1 VVEPAWLQLG
11 SLRVSSY
18 GVLLLVAFAAG
29 LARLAATA
37 PRAGLARGE
46 AVDAALTALLAGLV
60 GARLVHVL
68 AFWPHYAS
76 EPLRTVALWQDGGL
90 SFYGGLAAGTLGVW
104 VVRRRDWVEFLDL
117 CAAPLALGYA
127 VGAVGALGA
136 GVFLGRPTDLPWAVE
151 AAGTLRHP
159 VAGYLLVAALATYRL
174 LERLR
179 SVRRFA
185 GQLALTFLAVH
196 GASRFAADFF
206 VDPQVAPPLL
216 GPLTVAQAAALA
228 VAASA
233 GAALVWAGRRSA
245 RLGSPPRGDADPSF

>member
-1 VVEPAWLQLG
+1 VEVAWLQLG
-11 SLRVSSY
+11 NFRVSAY
-18 GVLLLVAFAAG
+18 GVLLLVAFAVG
-29 LARLAATA
+29 VVRLAVTA
-37 PRAGLARGE
+37 PRASLPTGE

-60 GARLVHVL
+60 GARLVHVV
-68 AFWPHYAS
+68 AHWPHYAA

-90 SFYGGLAAGTLGVW
+90 SFYGGLAGGAVGVW
-104 VVRRRDWVEFLDL
+104 AVRRQDWVGFLDL

-127 VGAVGALGA
+127 VGAVGALWA

-151 AAGTLRHP
+151 AAGALRHP
-159 VAGYLLVAALATYRL
+159 VAGYLLVAAVAIYRL
-174 LERLR
+174 LERLHAT
-179 SVRRFA
+179 RRFV

-206 VDPQVAPPLL
+206 VDPQVAPPVF

-233 GAALVWAGRRSA
+233 TAALVWAGRRSA
-245 RLGSPPRGDADPSF
+245 RLGTHGDTD